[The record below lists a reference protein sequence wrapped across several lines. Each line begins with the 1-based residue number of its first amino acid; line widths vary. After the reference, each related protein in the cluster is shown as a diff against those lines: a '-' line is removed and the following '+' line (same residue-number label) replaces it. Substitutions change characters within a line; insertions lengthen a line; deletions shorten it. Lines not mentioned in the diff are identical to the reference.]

1 MNKIIEQHFTKE
13 NLVKNITAYVLYYQI
28 ALGRN
33 VYESLQDKQET
44 IDKLNEINLSL
55 TPNDVIAQLLDMILV
70 LKQEE
75 DLSRN
80 FEKYIQIKALL
91 HSLTDFVN
99 SDNELLN
106 KQNYFEKKQEDILAE
121 KFFDT
126 NMKMQYLKEYPDM
139 LKHYEKVID
148 DEYIEQITK
157 ILKKSLSGH

>member
-70 LKQEE
+70 LKQE
-75 DLSRN
+75 
-80 FEKYIQIKALL
+80 
-91 HSLTDFVN
+91 
-99 SDNELLN
+99 
-106 KQNYFEKKQEDILAE
+106 DILAE

-126 NMKMQYLKEYPDM
+126 NMKMQYLKEYPSM

-157 ILKKSLSGH
+157 ILKKSLCGH